1 MAIVFPTAHIDAKER
16 FDYWQDVV
24 CSTYTPTKNR
34 QLTNELFDGSL
45 DVATKGSVLFSR
57 IRSLPVEY
65 NRPRDDRGNGTF
77 FLTLTLCPEAYI
89 SQSGRTSLQRPGDI
103 VLYDSAQPFTCT
115 LPAGDDQIVLAVPR
129 SLLLTHIPHYEGFLS
144 RTLDS
149 HSPLG
154 GLAKSMLLE
163 MWKAEMPDAA
173 IGDRLNGALLDVLS
187 SAFETAYGSLTP
199 KQASHRHKQLAGVK
213 QHILANLSQT
223 GLSVESISTS
233 MHMSPRTLNR
243 LFATEG
249 TTVIRWLWQ
258 QRLSACHDALLKK
271 SFTHVSDAA
280 LSVGFSN
287 LSHFSRAFKKA
298 YGISPQQLLHRA

>member
-1 MAIVFPTAHIDAKER
+1 MAIVFPTAHLEAKER
-16 FDYWQDVV
+16 FDYWQDVI

-45 DVATKGSVLFSR
+45 DVATKGSVIFSR
-57 IRSLPVEY
+57 IKSLPVEY
-65 NRPRDDRGNGTF
+65 QRPRDDRGNGTF
-77 FLTLTLCPEAYI
+77 FLTLTLCSEAYI
-89 SQSGRTSLQRPGDI
+89 SQSGRTSRQRPGDI

-129 SLLLTHIPHYEGFLS
+129 SLLLSHIPHYEGFLS
-144 RTLDS
+144 RTLES
-149 HSPLG
+149 QSPLG

-163 MWKAEMPDAA
+163 MWQADTPNAA
-173 IGDRLNGALLDVLS
+173 ISDRLNGALLDVLS
-187 SAFETAYGSLTP
+187 SAFETAFGSETP
-199 KQASHRHKQLAGVK
+199 KQTSHRHKQLAGVK
-213 QHILANLSQT
+213 QHILANLSHA
-223 GLSVESISTS
+223 GLSVESIATA

-243 LFATEG
+243 LFAIEG

-280 LSVGFSN
+280 FSFGFSN
-287 LSHFSRAFKKA
+287 LSHFSRAFKQA
-298 YGISPQQLLHRA
+298 YGISPQQLLHQA